1 MYLVYEI
8 YVINI
13 KYAKKYKIY
22 TQKKKHECVF
32 KLIKYYFQLFPEVG
46 AIFKMVCIIYIHF
59 SPPCFSNIILN
70 FLLTFT
76 AFVLAKFLTICKLL
90 ASETHNKNIY

>member
-46 AIFKMVCIIYIHF
+46 AIFK
-59 SPPCFSNIILN
+59 
-70 FLLTFT
+70 
-76 AFVLAKFLTICKLL
+76 
-90 ASETHNKNIY
+90 